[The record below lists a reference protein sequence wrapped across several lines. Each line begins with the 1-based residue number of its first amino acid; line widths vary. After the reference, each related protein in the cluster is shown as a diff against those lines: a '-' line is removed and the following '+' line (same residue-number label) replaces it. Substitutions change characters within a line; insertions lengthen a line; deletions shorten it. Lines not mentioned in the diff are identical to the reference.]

1 MPPVL
6 ADEMEKEELNLIKVS
21 LMDYVNTAAL
31 EFISGKRDL
40 DADWDAYV
48 KDCEGKGNQELS
60 FLVPEEEGKGV
71 RRIAVKVANGI
82 SKEPSVKY
90 RGFCKRRRKS
100 IWGRM
105 ELSDK

>member
-40 DADWDAYV
+40 DADWDANV

-71 RRIAVKVANGI
+71 RRIAVKVAKDVEKTLGMHAASGEMPDI
-82 SKEPSVKY
+82 HLMK
-90 RGFCKRRRKS
+90 KRF
-100 IWGRM
+100 
-105 ELSDK
+105 